1 MNSVKNKAK
10 AVVLGATGLVGQH
23 FVRLLEG
30 HPYFELAGLASSPR
44 SAGAKYGSAV
54 PWIVGGSVPS
64 SAAGLDILDCAADA
78 LCSGGARV
86 AFSALPGSVAD
97 GLEPE
102 LRRRGLFVFSNA
114 SSRRL
119 DPDVPI
125 LVPEINPDHL
135 ELARGQAS
143 TWGGAIVTNSNCST
157 AGLVLVLKPL
167 ERFGLAAV
175 TVTTFQAI
183 SGGGRRGVAAMDIA
197 ANVIPFIRD
206 EESKMS
212 RESRKILGRLAAGE
226 VRAAEF
232 QVNASCC
239 RVPVRDGHL
248 LSLRLDFDRP
258 IDAGEA
264 RQALAGFRGLAQ
276 DLRLPTAPERPVLM
290 RDEEDRPQPVL
301 DAMAGLPERARGMAV
316 TVGRLRGR
324 GRSLNCFALVHNT
337 IRGAAGACLLNA
349 ELAFRQGLFG

>member
-1 MNSVKNKAK
+1 MNSPKNKVK
-10 AVVLGATGLVGQH
+10 TVVLGATGLVGQH
-23 FVRLLEG
+23 FVRMLED
-30 HPYFELAGLASSPR
+30 HPYFEMVGLASSPR
-44 SAGAKYGSAV
+44 SAGKRYGSAV
-54 PWIVGGSVPS
+54 SWMIGGEVPH
-64 SAAGLDILDCAADA
+64 AAADLTILDSSGDA

-86 AFSALPGSVAD
+86 AFCALPGAAAE

-125 LVPEINPDHL
+125 LIPEINPGHL
-135 ELARGQAS
+135 DLARRQAS
-143 TWGGAIVTNSNCST
+143 ACGGAIVANSNCST

-167 ERFGLAAV
+167 ERLGLAAV

-183 SGGGRRGVAAMDIA
+183 SGAGRRGVAAMDIA

-206 EESKMS
+206 EELKMA
-212 RESRKILGRLAAGE
+212 RESRKILGQLEGGGI
-226 VRAAEF
+226 RAAEL

-258 IDAGEA
+258 VDARETG
-264 RQALAGFRGLAQ
+264 QALADFRGLAQ
-276 DLRLPTAPERPVLM
+276 DLRLPTAPERPVLV
-290 RDEEDRPQPVL
+290 RTEEDRPQPVL
-301 DAMAGLPERARGMAV
+301 DALAGTPERARGMAV
-316 TVGRLRGR
+316 TVGRLRGK
-324 GRSLNCFALVHNT
+324 GNSLNGFALVHNI